1 MILRVTVV
9 YLTVDL
15 TAEKNLENPYIFFS
29 CLLLLL
35 QTFKQPEVTSDPGCD
50 SSLSLSLSVS
60 RRLLGIITKKD
71 VLRHMAQM
79 MNQDPES
86 IMFN

>member
-1 MILRVTVV
+1 MPLHS
-9 YLTVDL
+9 LT
-15 TAEKNLENPYIFFS
+15 
-29 CLLLLL
+29 LLSSLL
-35 QTFKQPEVTSDPGCD
+35 
-50 SSLSLSLSVS
+50 LSLSGSP

>member
-1 MILRVTVV
+1 MTEITIKISL
-9 YLTVDL
+9 D
-15 TAEKNLENPYIFFS
+15 
-29 CLLLLL
+29 
-35 QTFKQPEVTSDPGCD
+35 VTSLKALEIPG
-50 SSLSLSLSVS
+50 LFPLKVLEFFVFP

>member
-1 MILRVTVV
+1 M
-9 YLTVDL
+9 
-15 TAEKNLENPYIFFS
+15 NSFF
-29 CLLLLL
+29 
-35 QTFKQPEVTSDPGCD
+35 P
-50 SSLSLSLSVS
+50 

>member
-1 MILRVTVV
+1 MLGNMDEIAVERLS
-9 YLTVDL
+9 LTFDL
-15 TAEKNLENPYIFFS
+15 F
-29 CLLLLL
+29 CLL
-35 QTFKQPEVTSDPGCD
+35 
-50 SSLSLSLSVS
+50 

>member
-1 MILRVTVV
+1 MLMGMWMNQQKSIL
-9 YLTVDL
+9 
-15 TAEKNLENPYIFFS
+15 
-29 CLLLLL
+29 
-35 QTFKQPEVTSDPGCD
+35 TFICDYKSLIQQNKCVGVTSDLFC
-50 SSLSLSLSVS
+50 LL

>member
-1 MILRVTVV
+1 MFRCDGNRNH
-9 YLTVDL
+9 DL
-15 TAEKNLENPYIFFS
+15 TSDLWPF
-29 CLLLLL
+29 LL
-35 QTFKQPEVTSDPGCD
+35 
-50 SSLSLSLSVS
+50 